1 MLMTSKANEF
11 DATASMLGY
20 LYQARYALF
29 LSLQKIREVQDPDE
43 CFVSIEKLDDIA
55 FETGGNPAD
64 ILQTKYHG
72 TEGNLTDRSADLWKT
87 IRVWAEGITK
97 GSLDPAT
104 TNFTLITTQSAP
116 DTGLVAALQP
126 ASFRDIKTA
135 RDFLDGIAA
144 ETSNATNLPAY
155 AAYNA
160 LLDWQKDQLI
170 GSINILCRSA
180 SILDVAELIKKELRT
195 TAEKRHIDAFST
207 RLEGEWF
214 KRFISAMSSSD
225 EKEVCLGEVVA
236 IIDDLRS
243 QFSLT
248 NLTADYADAEPEDID
263 VDDDDRNFV
272 EQLRLVGIPNQ
283 AFRFAIINY
292 YRACEQRSRWSRDGL
307 VKPGELKS
315 YLKRLE
321 EEWLNHSSL
330 ILPDVDT
337 SNVEQCRKSGRD
349 VYGKCQN
356 EGALA
361 IRRDFNHPY
370 VARGSYH
377 TLADE
382 LKIGWHP
389 NYKSLLLK
397 EDKKGAA

>member
-1 MLMTSKANEF
+1 MASKASEF

-20 LYQARYALF
+20 LYQARYALY

-55 FETGGNPAD
+55 FETDGNPAD

-72 TEGNLTDRSADLWKT
+72 TEGNLTDRSSDLWKT

-97 GSLDPAT
+97 CGLDPGT

-116 DTGLVAALQP
+116 ETGLVAALLP
-126 ASFRDIKTA
+126 TASRDIKA
-135 RDFLDGIAA
+135 VRDLLDGIAA

-155 AAYNA
+155 AAYKT
-160 LLDWQKDQLI
+160 LQDWQKDQLI
-170 GSINILCRSA
+170 GSINILCCSA
-180 SILDVAELIKKELRT
+180 SILDVSELIKKELRT
-195 TAEKRHIDAFST
+195 TAEKKHIDAFCT

-214 KRFISAMSSSD
+214 KRFIIAMSSLD
-225 EKEVCLGEVVA
+225 EKEVCLGEVVS

-263 VDDDDRNFV
+263 VDGDDRNFV
-272 EQLRLVGIPNQ
+272 EQLRIVGYTNMAI
-283 AFRFAIINY
+283 RVAIINY
-292 YRACEQRSRWSRDGL
+292 YRAYEQRSRWSRDGL

-315 YLKRLE
+315 YLNKLHA
-321 EEWLNHSSL
+321 EWEFHLS
-330 ILPDVDT
+330 IMQPDFDL
-337 SNVEQCRKSGRD
+337 SNDEHCKKLGRG
-349 VYGKCQN
+349 VYDKCQEDN
-356 EGALA
+356 ISNR
-361 IRRDFNHPY
+361 IRKDFNYPY
-370 VARGSYH
+370 VTRGSYH

-389 NYKSLLLK
+389 NYQSLLQK

>member
-1 MLMTSKANEF
+1 MASKANEF

-29 LSLQKIREVQDPDE
+29 LSLQKIREVNDPDE

-72 TEGNLTDRSADLWKT
+72 SEGNLTDRSADLWKT

-97 GSLDPAT
+97 GDLDPAT

-116 DTGLVAALQP
+116 VTGLVAALLP
-126 ASFRDIKTA
+126 ASSREIQAA
-135 RDFLDGIAA
+135 RKLADEIAA
-144 ETSNATNLPAY
+144 ETSNATNLSAY
-155 AAYNA
+155 VAYNA

-180 SILDVAELIKKELRT
+180 SILDVEELIKKELRT
-195 TAEKRHIDAFST
+195 TAEKKHIDAFYT

-225 EKEVCLGEVVA
+225 ENEVCLGEVVA

-263 VDDDDRNFV
+263 VDGDDRNFV
-272 EQLRLVGIPNQ
+272 EQLRIVGYTNMAI
-283 AFRFAIINY
+283 RVAIINY
-292 YRACEQRSRWSRDGL
+292 YRAYEQRSRWSRDGL
-307 VKPGELKS
+307 VKPGELKA
-315 YLKRLE
+315 YLKKLQ
-321 EEWLNHSSL
+321 EEWEFHLSTMQ
-330 ILPDVDT
+330 PDFDLT
-337 SNVEQCRKSGRD
+337 NDDQCKKLGRG
-349 VYGKCQN
+349 VYDKCQEDKISN
-356 EGALA
+356 R
-361 IRRDFNHPY
+361 IRKDFNHPY

-382 LKIGWHP
+382 LVIGWHP
-389 NYKSLLLK
+389 SYQFLLQK

>member
-1 MLMTSKANEF
+1 MASKANEF

-20 LYQARYALF
+20 LYQARYALL

-55 FETGGNPAD
+55 FEMEGNPVD
-64 ILQTKYHG
+64 ILQTKFHG

-87 IRVWAEGITK
+87 IRVWAEGIMK
-97 GSLDPAT
+97 GGLDPAT

-116 DTGLVAALQP
+116 STGLVAALLP
-126 ASFRDIKTA
+126 TPSRNISDVRKT
-135 RDFLDGIAA
+135 LDEIAG
-144 ETSNATNLPAY
+144 ETSNATNLTAY
-155 AAYNA
+155 AAYSA

-180 SILDVAELIKKELRT
+180 SILGVEELIKKELRT
-195 TAEKRHIDAFST
+195 TAEKKHINAFCT

-214 KRFISAMSSSD
+214 KRFISAMSSD

-263 VDDDDRNFV
+263 LDGDDRNFV
-272 EQLRLVGIPNQ
+272 EQLRLIGIPNP
-283 AFRFAIINY
+283 AIRFAIINY

-330 ILPDVDT
+330 ILPDTDT
-337 SNVEQCRKSGRD
+337 SNSEQCKKSGRD

-377 TLADE
+377 SLADE

-389 NYKSLLLK
+389 NYQSLLQK
-397 EDKKGAA
+397 EGKKGAA

>member
-1 MLMTSKANEF
+1 
-11 DATASMLGY
+11 MLGY

-29 LSLQKIREVQDPDE
+29 LSLQKIREVNDPDE

-72 TEGNLTDRSADLWKT
+72 SEGNLTDRSADLWKT

-97 GSLDPAT
+97 GDLDPAT

-116 DTGLVAALQP
+116 VTGLVAALLP
-126 ASFRDIKTA
+126 ASSREIQAA
-135 RDFLDGIAA
+135 RKLADEIAA
-144 ETSNATNLPAY
+144 ETSNATNLSAY
-155 AAYNA
+155 VAYNA

-180 SILDVAELIKKELRT
+180 SILDVEELIKKELRT
-195 TAEKRHIDAFST
+195 TAEKKHIDAFYT

-225 EKEVCLGEVVA
+225 ENEVCLGEVVA

-263 VDDDDRNFV
+263 VDGDDRNFV
-272 EQLRLVGIPNQ
+272 EQLRIVGYTNMAI
-283 AFRFAIINY
+283 RVAIINY
-292 YRACEQRSRWSRDGL
+292 YRAYEQRSRWSRDGL
-307 VKPGELKS
+307 VKPGELKA
-315 YLKRLE
+315 YLKKLQ
-321 EEWLNHSSL
+321 EEWEFHLSTMQ
-330 ILPDVDT
+330 PDFDLT
-337 SNVEQCRKSGRD
+337 NDDQCKKLGRG
-349 VYGKCQN
+349 VYDKCQEDKISN
-356 EGALA
+356 R
-361 IRRDFNHPY
+361 IRKDFNHPY

-382 LKIGWHP
+382 LVIGWHP
-389 NYKSLLLK
+389 SYQFLLQK

>member
-1 MLMTSKANEF
+1 MASKANEF

-29 LSLQKIREVQDPDE
+29 LSLQKIREVNDPDE

-72 TEGNLTDRSADLWKT
+72 SEGNLTDRSADLWKT

-97 GSLDPAT
+97 GGLDPAT

-116 DTGLVAALQP
+116 DTGLVATLLP
-126 ASFRDIKTA
+126 TSSRDIKAVRTQ
-135 RDFLDGIAA
+135 LDGIAA
-144 ETSNATNLPAY
+144 ETSNAANLSAY

-170 GSINILCRSA
+170 GSIYILCRSV
-180 SILDVAELIKKELRT
+180 SIQDVATLIKKELRT
-195 TAEKRHIDAFST
+195 TAERKHIDAFCT

-225 EKEVCLGEVVA
+225 EKEVCLGEIVA

-263 VDDDDRNFV
+263 VDGDDRNFV
-272 EQLRLVGIPNQ
+272 EQLRIVGYTNMAI
-283 AFRFAIINY
+283 RVAIINY
-292 YRACEQRSRWSRDGL
+292 YRAYEQRSRWSRDGL
-307 VKPGELKS
+307 VKPGELKN
-315 YLKRLE
+315 YLKKLK
-321 EEWLNHSSL
+321 EEWDFHLSIMQPEFDL
-330 ILPDVDT
+330 
-337 SNVEQCRKSGRD
+337 SNDDQCKRLGRV
-349 VYGKCQN
+349 VYDKCQEDKISN
-356 EGALA
+356 R
-361 IRRDFNHPY
+361 IRKDFNHPY

-382 LKIGWHP
+382 LVIGWHP
-389 NYKSLLLK
+389 NYQSLLQK

>member
-1 MLMTSKANEF
+1 MASKANEF

-29 LSLQKIREVQDPDE
+29 LSLQKIREVNDPDE

-72 TEGNLTDRSADLWKT
+72 SEGNLTDRSADLWKT

-97 GSLDPAT
+97 GGLDPAT

-116 DTGLVAALQP
+116 DTGLVATLLP
-126 ASFRDIKTA
+126 TSSRDIKAVRTL
-135 RDFLDGIAA
+135 LDGIAA
-144 ETSNATNLPAY
+144 ETSNAANLSAY

-170 GSINILCRSA
+170 GSIYILCRSV
-180 SILDVAELIKKELRT
+180 SIQDVAKLIKKELRT
-195 TAEKRHIDAFST
+195 TAERKHIDAFCT

-263 VDDDDRNFV
+263 VDGDDRNFV
-272 EQLRLVGIPNQ
+272 EQLRIVGYTNMAI
-283 AFRFAIINY
+283 RVAIINY
-292 YRACEQRSRWSRDGL
+292 YRAYEQRSRWSRDGL
-307 VKPGELKS
+307 VKPGELKD
-315 YLKRLE
+315 YLKKLK
-321 EEWLNHSSL
+321 EEWEFHLSIMQPEFDL
-330 ILPDVDT
+330 
-337 SNVEQCRKSGRD
+337 SNDDQCKKLGRV
-349 VYGKCQN
+349 VYDKCQEDKISN
-356 EGALA
+356 R
-361 IRRDFNHPY
+361 IRKDFNHPY

-382 LKIGWHP
+382 LVIGWHP
-389 NYKSLLLK
+389 NYQSLLQK

>member
-1 MLMTSKANEF
+1 MASKANEF

-72 TEGNLTDRSADLWKT
+72 TEGNLTDRSVDLWKT

-97 GSLDPAT
+97 GGLDPAT

-116 DTGLVAALQP
+116 ETGLVAALLP
-126 ASFRDIKTA
+126 ASSRDIKAA
-135 RDFLDGIAA
+135 RDLLDGISV

-214 KRFISAMSSSD
+214 KCFISAMSSPD

-263 VDDDDRNFV
+263 VDGDDRNFV

-283 AFRFAIINY
+283 AIRFAIINY

-315 YLKRLE
+315 YFKRLE

-330 ILPDVDT
+330 ILPDIDA
-337 SNVEQCRKSGRD
+337 SNLEQCRKSGRD

-389 NYKSLLLK
+389 NYQSLLLK

>member
-1 MLMTSKANEF
+1 MASKANEF

-20 LYQARYALF
+20 LYQARYALY

-55 FETGGNPAD
+55 FETGGSPVD

-72 TEGNLTDRSADLWKT
+72 AEGNLTDRSADFWKT
-87 IRVWAEGITK
+87 IRVWAESITK
-97 GSLDPAT
+97 GSLDPASM
-104 TNFTLITTQSAP
+104 NFSLITTQSAP
-116 DTGLVAALQP
+116 ETGLVAALLP
-126 ASFRDIKTA
+126 TSSRDVKTV
-135 RDFLDGIAA
+135 RTLLDEIAA

-155 AAYNA
+155 EAYNA

-170 GSINILCRSA
+170 SAINILCRST
-180 SILDVAELIKKELRT
+180 SILGVSELMKKELRT
-195 TAEKRHIDAFST
+195 TIERKHIDAFLT

-214 KRFISAMSSSD
+214 KRFIIAMSSSD

-248 NLTADYADAEPEDID
+248 NLTADYADVEPEDID
-263 VDDDDRNFV
+263 VDCDDRVFV
-272 EQLRLVGIPNQ
+272 EQLRLIGIPNQ
-283 AFRFAIINY
+283 AIRFAIVNY

-315 YLKRLE
+315 YLKKLE
-321 EEWLNHSSL
+321 EEWINYSSL
-330 ILPDVDT
+330 ILPDVDFT
-337 SNVEQCRKSGRD
+337 NPEQCKKSGRD
-349 VYGKCQN
+349 VYGKCQS

-370 VARGSYH
+370 VARGTFH

-389 NYKSLLLK
+389 SFQDSFQKVQ
-397 EDKKGAA
+397 KKGAA

>member
-1 MLMTSKANEF
+1 MASKANEF

-20 LYQARYALF
+20 LYQARYALY

-55 FETGGNPAD
+55 FETSGNPVD

-72 TEGNLTDRSADLWKT
+72 TEGNLTDRSSDLWKT
-87 IRVWAEGITK
+87 IRVWVEGITK
-97 GSLDPAT
+97 SGLDPAT

-116 DTGLVAALQP
+116 DTGLVAALLP
-126 ASFRDIKTA
+126 TSSRDIESVRKL
-135 RDFLDGIAA
+135 LDAIAA
-144 ETSNATNLPAY
+144 ETSNATNLSAY

-160 LLDWQKDQLI
+160 LQEWQKDQLI
-170 GSINILCRSA
+170 GSITILCRSA
-180 SILDVAELIKKELRT
+180 SILDVSELIKKELRT
-195 TAEKRHIDAFST
+195 TTEKKHIDAFCT

-214 KRFISAMSSSD
+214 KRFIIAMSSPD
-225 EKEVCLGEVVA
+225 EKEVCLGEIVA

-248 NLTADYADAEPEDID
+248 NLTVDYADAEPEEIDID
-263 VDDDDRNFV
+263 GDGRNFV
-272 EQLRLVGIPNQ
+272 EQLRLVGLQSQ
-283 AFRFAIINY
+283 AIRFAIINY

-315 YLKRLE
+315 YFKRLQ
-321 EEWLNHSSL
+321 EEWLNHTSL
-330 ILPDVDT
+330 ILPEVDT
-337 SNVEQCRKSGRD
+337 TNIEQCKKSGRD
-349 VYGKCQN
+349 IYSKCQN

-377 TLADE
+377 ALADE
-382 LKIGWHP
+382 MEIGWHP
-389 NYKSLLLK
+389 NYQSLLQRK
-397 EDKKGAA
+397 DKQGAA

>member
-1 MLMTSKANEF
+1 MASKSNEF

-20 LYQARYALF
+20 LYQARYALL
-29 LSLQKIREVQDPDE
+29 LSLQKIREVRDPDE

-55 FETGGNPAD
+55 FEMERNPVD
-64 ILQTKYHG
+64 ILQTKFHG
-72 TEGNLTDRSADLWKT
+72 AEGNLTDRSTDLWKT

-97 GSLDPAT
+97 GGLDPAT

-116 DTGLVAALQP
+116 STGLVAALLP
-126 ASFRDIKTA
+126 TSSRDISDVRKT
-135 RDFLDGIAA
+135 LDEIAG
-144 ETSNATNLPAY
+144 ETSNVTNLPAY

-180 SILDVAELIKKELRT
+180 SILGVEELIKKELRT
-195 TAEKRHIDAFST
+195 TAEKKHIDAFCT

-263 VDDDDRNFV
+263 FDGDDRNFV
-272 EQLRLVGIPNQ
+272 EQLRLIGIRNP
-283 AFRFAIINY
+283 AIRFAIINY

-330 ILPDVDT
+330 ILPDADT
-337 SNVEQCRKSGRD
+337 TNSEQCKKSGRD

-389 NYKSLLLK
+389 NYQFLLQK

>member
-1 MLMTSKANEF
+1 MASKANEF

-29 LSLQKIREVQDPDE
+29 LSLQKIREVNDPDE

-72 TEGNLTDRSADLWKT
+72 SEGNLTDRSADLWKT

-97 GSLDPAT
+97 GGLDPAT

-116 DTGLVAALQP
+116 DTGLVATLLP
-126 ASFRDIKTA
+126 TSSRDIKAVRTQ
-135 RDFLDGIAA
+135 LDGIAA
-144 ETSNATNLPAY
+144 ETSNAANLSAY

-170 GSINILCRSA
+170 GSIHILCRSV
-180 SILDVAELIKKELRT
+180 SIQDVATLIKKELRT
-195 TAEKRHIDAFST
+195 TAERKHIDAFCT

-263 VDDDDRNFV
+263 VDGDDRNFV
-272 EQLRLVGIPNQ
+272 EQLRIVGYTNMAI
-283 AFRFAIINY
+283 RVAIINY
-292 YRACEQRSRWSRDGL
+292 YRAYEQRSRWSRDGL
-307 VKPGELKS
+307 VKPGELKD
-315 YLKRLE
+315 YLKKLK
-321 EEWLNHSSL
+321 EEWDFHLSIMQPEFDL
-330 ILPDVDT
+330 
-337 SNVEQCRKSGRD
+337 SNDDQCKKLGRV
-349 VYGKCQN
+349 VYDKCQEDKISN
-356 EGALA
+356 R
-361 IRRDFNHPY
+361 IRKDFNHPY

-382 LKIGWHP
+382 LVIGWHP
-389 NYKSLLLK
+389 NYQSLLQK

>member
-1 MLMTSKANEF
+1 MASKASEF

-29 LSLQKIREVQDPDE
+29 LSLQKIREVKDPDE
-43 CFVSIEKLDDIA
+43 CYVSIEKLDDIA
-55 FETGGNPAD
+55 FEINGNPVD

-72 TEGNLTDRSADLWKT
+72 VEGNLTDRSTDLWKT

-97 GSLDPAT
+97 GGLDPAT
-104 TNFTLITTQSAP
+104 MNFTLITTQSAP
-116 DTGLVAALQP
+116 DTGLVAALLP
-126 ASFRDIKTA
+126 TSSRDTEAA
-135 RDFLDGIAA
+135 RKLLDEIAA
-144 ETSNATNLPAY
+144 ETSNSTNIPAY
-155 AAYNA
+155 TAYNT
-160 LLDWQKDQLI
+160 LLGWQKDLLVD
-170 GSINILCRSA
+170 SINILCQSA
-180 SILDVAELIKKELRT
+180 SILDIESLIKKELRT
-195 TAEKRHIDAFST
+195 AAEKKYIDAFCT

-214 KRFISAMSSSD
+214 KRFICAMSLPN
-225 EKEVCLGEVVA
+225 EKEVCLGEIVA

-248 NLTADYADAEPEDID
+248 NLTADYADVEPEEID
-263 VDDDDRNFV
+263 VDSDDRNFV
-272 EQLRLVGIPNQ
+272 EQLRLIGVPNQ
-283 AFRFAIINY
+283 AIHFAIINY

-307 VKPGELKS
+307 VKPGELKL
-315 YLKRLE
+315 YLKKLE

-330 ILPDVDT
+330 IISDVDIT
-337 SNVEQCRKSGRD
+337 YSEQCKKSGRD
-349 VYGKCQN
+349 IYSKCQN
-356 EGALA
+356 ESALA

-389 NYKSLLLK
+389 DYQSLLQK
-397 EDKKGAA
+397 EDKKGVA

>member
-1 MLMTSKANEF
+1 MASKANEF

-29 LSLQKIREVQDPDE
+29 LSLQKIREVNDPDE

-72 TEGNLTDRSADLWKT
+72 SEGNLTDRSADLWKT

-97 GSLDPAT
+97 GGLDPAT

-116 DTGLVAALQP
+116 DTGLVATLLP
-126 ASFRDIKTA
+126 TSSRDIKAVRTQ
-135 RDFLDGIAA
+135 LDGIAA
-144 ETSNATNLPAY
+144 ETSNAANLSAY

-170 GSINILCRSA
+170 GSIYILCRSV
-180 SILDVAELIKKELRT
+180 SIQDVATLIKKELRT
-195 TAEKRHIDAFST
+195 TAERKHIDAFCT

-263 VDDDDRNFV
+263 VDGDDRNFV
-272 EQLRLVGIPNQ
+272 EQLRIVGYTNMAI
-283 AFRFAIINY
+283 RVAIINY
-292 YRACEQRSRWSRDGL
+292 YRAYEQRSRWSRDGL
-307 VKPGELKS
+307 VKPGELKD
-315 YLKRLE
+315 YLKKLK
-321 EEWLNHSSL
+321 EEWDFHLSIMQPEFDL
-330 ILPDVDT
+330 
-337 SNVEQCRKSGRD
+337 SNDDQCKKLGRV
-349 VYGKCQN
+349 VYDKCQEDKISN
-356 EGALA
+356 R
-361 IRRDFNHPY
+361 IRKDFNHPY

-382 LKIGWHP
+382 LVIGWHP
-389 NYKSLLLK
+389 NYQSLLQK

>member
-1 MLMTSKANEF
+1 MASKANEF

-29 LSLQKIREVQDPDE
+29 LSLQKIREVNDPDE

-72 TEGNLTDRSADLWKT
+72 SEGNLTDRSADLWKT

-97 GSLDPAT
+97 GDLDPAT

-116 DTGLVAALQP
+116 VTGLVAALLP
-126 ASFRDIKTA
+126 ASSREIQAA
-135 RDFLDGIAA
+135 RKLADEIAA
-144 ETSNATNLPAY
+144 ETSNATNLSAY
-155 AAYNA
+155 VAYNA

-180 SILDVAELIKKELRT
+180 SILDVEELIKKELRT
-195 TAEKRHIDAFST
+195 TAEKKHIDAFYT

-225 EKEVCLGEVVA
+225 ENEVCLGEVVA

-248 NLTADYADAEPEDID
+248 NLTVDYADAEPEDID
-263 VDDDDRNFV
+263 VDGDDRNFV
-272 EQLRLVGIPNQ
+272 EQLRIVGYTNMAI
-283 AFRFAIINY
+283 RVAIINY
-292 YRACEQRSRWSRDGL
+292 YRAYEQRSRWSRDGL
-307 VKPGELKS
+307 VKPGELKA
-315 YLKRLE
+315 YLKKLQ
-321 EEWLNHSSL
+321 EEWEFHLSTMQ
-330 ILPDVDT
+330 PDFDLT
-337 SNVEQCRKSGRD
+337 NDDQCKKLGRG
-349 VYGKCQN
+349 VYDKCQEDKISN
-356 EGALA
+356 R
-361 IRRDFNHPY
+361 IRKDFNHPY

-382 LKIGWHP
+382 LVIGWHP
-389 NYKSLLLK
+389 SYQFLLQK

>member
-1 MLMTSKANEF
+1 MASKANEF

-29 LSLQKIREVQDPDE
+29 LSLQKIREVNDPDE

-55 FETGGNPAD
+55 FETGGSPAD

-72 TEGNLTDRSADLWKT
+72 SEGNLTDRSADLWKT

-97 GSLDPAT
+97 GGLDPAT

-116 DTGLVAALQP
+116 DTGLVATLLP
-126 ASFRDIKTA
+126 TSSRDIKAVRTQ
-135 RDFLDGIAA
+135 LDGIAA
-144 ETSNATNLPAY
+144 ETSNAANLSAY

-170 GSINILCRSA
+170 GSIYILCRSV
-180 SILDVAELIKKELRT
+180 SIQDVATLIKKELRT
-195 TAEKRHIDAFST
+195 TAERKHIDAFCT

-225 EKEVCLGEVVA
+225 EKEVCLGEIVA

-263 VDDDDRNFV
+263 VDGDDRNFV
-272 EQLRLVGIPNQ
+272 EQLRIVGYTNMAI
-283 AFRFAIINY
+283 RVAIINY
-292 YRACEQRSRWSRDGL
+292 YRAYEQRSRWSRDGL
-307 VKPGELKS
+307 VKPGELKD
-315 YLKRLE
+315 YLKKLK
-321 EEWLNHSSL
+321 EEWDFHLSIMQPEFDL
-330 ILPDVDT
+330 
-337 SNVEQCRKSGRD
+337 SNDDQCKRLGRV
-349 VYGKCQN
+349 VYDKCQEDKISN
-356 EGALA
+356 R
-361 IRRDFNHPY
+361 IRKDFNHPY

-382 LKIGWHP
+382 LVIGWHP
-389 NYKSLLLK
+389 NYQSLLQK

>member
-1 MLMTSKANEF
+1 MASKANEF

-29 LSLQKIREVQDPDE
+29 LSLQKIREVNDPDE

-72 TEGNLTDRSADLWKT
+72 SEGNLTDRSADLWKT

-97 GSLDPAT
+97 GGLDPAT

-116 DTGLVAALQP
+116 DTGLVATLLP
-126 ASFRDIKTA
+126 TSSRDIKAVRTQ
-135 RDFLDGIAA
+135 LDGIAA
-144 ETSNATNLPAY
+144 ETSNAANLSAY

-170 GSINILCRSA
+170 GSIYILCRSV
-180 SILDVAELIKKELRT
+180 SIQDVATLIKKELRT
-195 TAEKRHIDAFST
+195 TAERKHIDAFCT

-225 EKEVCLGEVVA
+225 EKEVCLGEIVA

-263 VDDDDRNFV
+263 VDGDDRNFV
-272 EQLRLVGIPNQ
+272 EQLRIVGYTNMAI
-283 AFRFAIINY
+283 RVAIINY
-292 YRACEQRSRWSRDGL
+292 YRAYEQRSRWSRDGL
-307 VKPGELKS
+307 VKPGELKD
-315 YLKRLE
+315 YLKKLK
-321 EEWLNHSSL
+321 EEWDFQLSIMQPEFDL
-330 ILPDVDT
+330 
-337 SNVEQCRKSGRD
+337 SNDDQCKRLGRV
-349 VYGKCQN
+349 VYDKCQEDKISN
-356 EGALA
+356 R
-361 IRRDFNHPY
+361 IRKDFNHPY

-382 LKIGWHP
+382 LVIGWHP
-389 NYKSLLLK
+389 NYQSLLQK

>member
-1 MLMTSKANEF
+1 MASKANEF

-20 LYQARYALF
+20 LYQARYALY

-97 GSLDPAT
+97 GGLDPAT

-116 DTGLVAALQP
+116 DTGLVAALLPTSSREIQ
-126 ASFRDIKTA
+126 AA
-135 RDFLDGIAA
+135 RKLADEIAY
-144 ETSNATNLPAY
+144 ETSNATNLSAY

-180 SILDVAELIKKELRT
+180 SILDVEELIKKELRT
-195 TAEKRHIDAFST
+195 TAEKRHIDAFCT

-225 EKEVCLGEVVA
+225 ENEVCLGEVVA

-263 VDDDDRNFV
+263 VDGDDRNFV
-272 EQLRLVGIPNQ
+272 EQLRIVGYTNMAI
-283 AFRFAIINY
+283 RVAIINY
-292 YRACEQRSRWSRDGL
+292 YRAYEQRSRWSRDGL
-307 VKPGELKS
+307 VKPGELKT
-315 YLKRLE
+315 YLKKLE
-321 EEWLNHSSL
+321 EEWEFHLSIMQPEFDL
-330 ILPDVDT
+330 
-337 SNVEQCRKSGRD
+337 SNDEQCKKLGRS
-349 VYGKCQN
+349 VYDKCQEDKISN
-356 EGALA
+356 R
-361 IRRDFNHPY
+361 IRKDFSHPY

-389 NYKSLLLK
+389 NYQSLFQK

>member
-1 MLMTSKANEF
+1 MASKANEF

-20 LYQARYALF
+20 LYQARYALY

-55 FETGGNPAD
+55 FETGGNPVD

-72 TEGNLTDRSADLWKT
+72 AEGNLTDRSADLWKT
-87 IRVWAEGITK
+87 IRVWAEGITN
-97 GSLDPAT
+97 GGLDPAT
-104 TNFTLITTQSAP
+104 SNFTLITTQSAP
-116 DTGLVAALQP
+116 ETGLVAALLP
-126 ASFRDIKTA
+126 APSRDVVSVRKL
-135 RDFLDGIAA
+135 LDEIAE

-155 AAYNA
+155 KAYNN
-160 LLDWQKDQLI
+160 LLDRQKDLLI

-180 SILDVAELIKKELRT
+180 SILDVESLIKKELRT
-195 TAEKRHIDAFST
+195 TAEKKHIDAFSA

-225 EKEVCLGEVVA
+225 QKEVCLGEVVS

-248 NLTADYADAEPEDID
+248 NLTADYAEAEPEDID
-263 VDDDDRNFV
+263 VDGDDRNFV
-272 EQLRLVGIPNQ
+272 EQLRIVGYSNM
-283 AFRFAIINY
+283 AIRIAITNF
-292 YRACEQRSRWSRDGL
+292 YRAYEQRSRWSRDGL
-307 VKPGELKS
+307 VKPGELKA
-315 YLKRLE
+315 YLKKLE
-321 EEWLNHSSL
+321 EEWEFHLSTMQPDFDLSS
-330 ILPDVDT
+330 DD
-337 SNVEQCRKSGRD
+337 QCKRLGRG
-349 VYGKCQN
+349 VYDKCQEDKLSN
-356 EGALA
+356 R
-361 IRRDFNHPY
+361 IRKDFNHPY

-389 NYKSLLLK
+389 NYQSLLQK